1 MTFCRTWC
9 QRKPFLV
16 RFPLGKSRLIML
28 LKQKSGKKVSQL
40 TSKTVYWITLKCTL
54 TSKASISW
62 YFQVVKP
69 LLYVCRIFLL
79 FSCSLRLLFQRPRTS
94 RELNLP
100 IEKNPMNYFFGFLTL
115 ENQSLNNSV
124 GHVLRENIFPFFAL
138 WEFFSKSTVALT
150 LPLPEAISKYT
161 FLAEYAPSS
170 LLSHG
175 IRWENVKLNVTT
187 FKREQSISQWSRPPS
202 ASKVKQN

>member
-1 MTFCRTWC
+1 MF
-9 QRKPFLV
+9 FA
-16 RFPLGKSRLIML
+16 
-28 LKQKSGKKVSQL
+28 
-40 TSKTVYWITLKCTL
+40 
-54 TSKASISW
+54 ASISEAKDITRAQ
-62 YFQVVKP
+62 FANRKEP
-69 LLYVCRIFLL
+69 NEL
-79 FSCSLRLLFQRPRTS
+79 F
-94 RELNLP
+94 
-100 IEKNPMNYFFGFLTL
+100 FFGFLTL

-187 FKREQSISQWSRPPS
+187 FKREHSISQ
-202 ASKVKQN
+202 